1 MKKILIFLPLV
12 MTAIFAITFP
22 ICLSSCNSVSGTTTI
37 YENVDYEYDYD
48 IRKYKVYIFD
58 GSYLTIEKTYKVPP
72 KNYYY
77 IEVNEWKYSTTTKT
91 QLFNEYLVNTNELF
105 VYFRK

>member
-1 MKKILIFLPLV
+1 MKKILIFTPLIIV
-12 MTAIFAITFP
+12 IAWAIAFP
-22 ICLSSCNSVSGTTTI
+22 ICLSSCSALQDSEVIT
-37 YENVDYEYDYD
+37 NVMYEYDYD

-58 GSYLTIEKTYKVPP
+58 GSYLTIEKTYEVPP

-77 IEVNEWKYSTTTKT
+77 IEVKEWKYDEKTKST
-91 QLFNEYLVNTNELF
+91 LLNEYLVKSNELF